1 MKKNKIAILL
11 AGMMIVPG
19 NTISQAEEFENGY
32 LGEEIEIT
40 QEEVVITDSEPDV
53 LSGNVVLELAEEI
66 LQENGMEIIE
76 NEGFEEIADN
86 SGVEEVIEQIEEA
99 AAEMPMEAEISGLTG
114 EETDTAEVP
123 EISENI
129 AAEEILLTEEVFA
142 ENEIP
147 EAEEILTEAEIFEEA
162 ETEEILLTEEVF
174 EEAETVEA
182 EEILTEAEIFEE
194 AETVEAEEI
203 LTEEEITE
211 AEEMIITEETS
222 EEAEA
227 VKTEEETVTEEVDQ
241 TEEPEAGEE
250 VDDMFEIDDLMDEL
264 LDDLSEEVEDSELIE
279 IDDYE
284 TPLGLYDYTT
294 AVTKNQTE
302 LRESA
307 DGTSAILVSIPEGT
321 EVVVVLVEDD
331 WAKVVVNNQLGYI
344 FMGSLKFEEEEVQA
358 AFADVEAPEMKV
370 TIFSSRRSVMTEGED
385 VVLTSQV
392 EGFEEYETLYVWE
405 CDKGSGFETV
415 EGANGAS
422 YSFKAS
428 AESLSW
434 NWRLTVYYR

>member
-53 LSGNVVLELAEEI
+53 LSGNAVLELAEEI

-76 NEGFEEIADN
+76 NEGFEEITDN

-99 AAEMPMEAEISGLTG
+99 AAEMSMEAEISGLTG

-129 AAEEILLTEEVFA
+129 TAEEILLTEEVFA
-142 ENEIP
+142 EDEIP
-147 EAEEILTEAEIFEEA
+147 
-162 ETEEILLTEEVF
+162 
-174 EEAETVEA
+174 EA

-203 LTEEEITE
+203 LTEAEILEEAETVEAEEILTEEEITE
-211 AEEMIITEETS
+211 AEEMIKTEETS

-227 VKTEEETVTEEVDQ
+227 VTTEEETA

-250 VDDMFEIDDLMDEL
+250 VNDMFEIDDLMDEL

>member
-129 AAEEILLTEEVFA
+129 TAEEVFA

-174 EEAETVEA
+174 EETETVEAEEILTEAEVFEEAETVEA
-182 EEILTEAEIFEE
+182 EEILTEAK
-194 AETVEAEEI
+194 AEEI

-227 VKTEEETVTEEVDQ
+227 VTTEEETA

-250 VDDMFEIDDLMDEL
+250 VNDMFEIDDLMDEL

>member
-1 MKKNKIAILL
+1 M
-11 AGMMIVPG
+11 
-19 NTISQAEEFENGY
+19 
-32 LGEEIEIT
+32 
-40 QEEVVITDSEPDV
+40 
-53 LSGNVVLELAEEI
+53 
-66 LQENGMEIIE
+66 
-76 NEGFEEIADN
+76 
-86 SGVEEVIEQIEEA
+86 
-99 AAEMPMEAEISGLTG
+99 
-114 EETDTAEVP
+114 
-123 EISENI
+123 
-129 AAEEILLTEEVFA
+129 
-142 ENEIP
+142 
-147 EAEEILTEAEIFEEA
+147 
-162 ETEEILLTEEVF
+162 TEEVF

-182 EEILTEAEIFEE
+182 EETLTEAEIFEE

-227 VKTEEETVTEEVDQ
+227 VTTEEETA

-321 EVVVVLVEDD
+321 EVDVVLVEDD